1 MHGRDAEGARRKG
14 VVDLVTTATRTPYQ
28 DTAVSVERSK
38 EAIRRSLR
46 AAGSLGVQF
55 DEEWGADAK
64 CRVRF
69 IWPIEVALDD
79 GQGTVR
85 IEQQVVRLEVKPL
98 PPVRGAR
105 GSWKVDEAQRERQA
119 WRGLAHYLDST
130 IKAAE
135 FGLIRFEDIF
145 LSFIESSSGQTIGE
159 VLIPRLTAGRLELEA
174 AR

>member
-1 MHGRDAEGARRKG
+1 
-14 VVDLVTTATRTPYQ
+14 VTIRTPYQ
-28 DTAVSVERSK
+28 DTAVTVERSK

-46 AAGSLGVQF
+46 AAGALGVQF
-55 DEEWGADAK
+55 DEEWGDDPK

-69 IWPIEVALDD
+69 IWPIEVDD
-79 GQGTVR
+79 GAR
-85 IEQQVVRLEVKPL
+85 IEQHIVRLEVRPL
-98 PPVRGAR
+98 PPVRGVR
-105 GSWKVDEAQRERQA
+105 GGWTVDEAQRERQA

-145 LSFIESSSGQTIGE
+145 LSFIESNTGATVGE
-159 VLIPRLTAGRLELEA
+159 MLIPRLTSGVLQIEA